1 MRISAPFLA
10 VAGTVAGTA
19 AAVVAY
25 QSAASVGSAGTEPAS
40 VKTENPA
47 ATTTTWLPCE
57 HGWKVV
63 GETCVRVKK
72 KVVVVHDLP
81 APAAAPAR
89 SAGVRSAAA
98 GGGNSGEDAQGD
110 DNNEDNDANET
121 EQGDDSSENEA
132 ENESG
137 DDSQDVGDDSG
148 SEDVGGDD

>member
-1 MRISAPFLA
+1 LA

-40 VKTENPA
+40 VKTDNPA
-47 ATTTTWLPCE
+47 ASTTTWLPCE

-81 APAAAPAR
+81 APAAVPAR
-89 SAGVRSAAA
+89 SAGVRSAAS
-98 GGGNSGEDAQGD
+98 GGGTSGEDAQGD
-110 DNNEDNDANET
+110 DVNDDNDANEA
-121 EQGDDSSENEA
+121 EQDDDDSSENEA
-132 ENESG
+132 QDDSS
-137 DDSQDVGDDSG
+137 DDSQDAGDDSG

>member
-1 MRISAPFLA
+1 LA

-40 VKTENPA
+40 VKTDNPA
-47 ATTTTWLPCE
+47 ASTTTWLPCE

-89 SAGVRSAAA
+89 SAGVRSAASGA
-98 GGGNSGEDAQGD
+98 GSSDDDAQGD
-110 DNNEDNDANET
+110 DNDASET
-121 EQGDDSSENEA
+121 EHGDDDSSENEA

-137 DDSQDVGDDSG
+137 DDSQEVGDDSG

>member
-1 MRISAPFLA
+1 MRISAPLFA

-25 QSAASVGSAGTEPAS
+25 QSAASVGSGTEPAS
-40 VKTENPA
+40 VKTDNPTA
-47 ATTTTWLPCE
+47 ATTNWLPCE

-63 GETCVRVKK
+63 GETCVKVKK

-89 SAGVRSAAA
+89 SAGVRSASSDSASDEA
-98 GGGNSGEDAQGD
+98 GD
-110 DNNEDNDANET
+110 DDANET
-121 EQGDDSSENEA
+121 EPADDDGFENEA
-132 ENESG
+132 EDESG
-137 DDSQDVGDDSG
+137 DDSQDVGDDESG